1 MSQQKVR
8 RNTLS
13 QAEKTR
19 VHDQI
24 VHYVCSSLK
33 LDKFEVQEAQDYQ
46 RNRDSMRRTI
56 NWKDVDMQIGRRYA
70 TKSYSYKTFFDVII
84 QNLLPSYPHEIVI
97 LIYDYIQEQVQL
109 QLGLQEIAR
118 SPRSLGNLV
127 KKISKQTK
135 DEFNLQGSDIY
146 SYKKEVDRI
155 NNAIGNIITDCCNMA
170 KNVGA
175 GDLIVFQQLE
185 EPKVQLNTPGT
196 IVNGLQN
203 RMDSTHDNKVTGK
216 VNVKLS
222 RKRVRWF
229 ILYLRYFGTQSIIIA
244 RIQYNLLSTTVYTP
258 STSKWNLQIV
268 NVNINLIIIVK
279 VRQSKCVYYH
289 TLLVR
294 RRQRVVWRQK
304 YLSILFSKLSLFL
317 TVVEIFEHQDVQ
329 DRITGFLKQLFSDR
343 ISFLRLTE
351 MINTTGFL
359 HAVFYFS
366 EINLQ
371 AKLLN

>member
-118 SPRSLGNLV
+118 SPRSLGNIV

-203 RMDSTHDNKVTGK
+203 RMDSTHDNSIDEMQICAESP
-216 VNVKLS
+216 NSELS
-222 RKRVRWF
+222 
-229 ILYLRYFGTQSIIIA
+229 YLWQELDYSSQ
-244 RIQYNLLSTTVYTP
+244 
-258 STSKWNLQIV
+258 
-268 NVNINLIIIVK
+268 
-279 VRQSKCVYYH
+279 
-289 TLLVR
+289 
-294 RRQRVVWRQK
+294 
-304 YLSILFSKLSLFL
+304 
-317 TVVEIFEHQDVQ
+317 FE
-329 DRITGFLKQLFSDR
+329 
-343 ISFLRLTE
+343 
-351 MINTTGFL
+351 
-359 HAVFYFS
+359 
-366 EINLQ
+366 
-371 AKLLN
+371 